1 MLEELV
7 GAGEIKARTKW
18 KDVYPLFRSDE
29 RYLNMLG
36 NPGSNPLELF
46 WDVLDELDQKLEKK
60 IAVVEDAIGRYNAAR
75 AKQAGGDTNGDVKMT
90 DGEPAAAEASQEKEK
105 EKDAGFVV
113 DPETAEEEFLAVVK
127 AGSEGDI
134 AVESLSTEDLTLVW
148 TTVRID
154 SVTVDPQTDSFL
166 LSCATWHSRSV
177 PTKSDARSAACATCR
192 MT

>member
-46 WDVLDELDQKLEKK
+46 WDVLDGLDQKLEKK
-60 IAVVEDAIGRYNAAR
+60 IAVVQDAIGRYNATR
-75 AKQAGGDTNGDVKMT
+75 AKQAGGDTNVDVKMT
-90 DGEPAAAEASQEKEK
+90 DGEPEAAEASQEKEK

-154 SVTVDPQTDSFL
+154 SVTVDPQTDPFL
-166 LSCATWHSRSV
+166 LSYAT
-177 PTKSDARSAACATCR
+177 
-192 MT
+192 